1 MPERYTVIEGRG
13 ETDDTYRYLSVEPP
27 LTDEQLTAYANELGS
42 TAIFTDVS
50 ASGEATELE
59 FHFHDVEEANKMM
72 PWVRRGLREI
82 TEEQEGTQI
91 DFCLPEVPVS
101 GSAPLSEQYA
111 RHVGALEARE
121 AVQV

>member
-13 ETDDTYRYLSVEPP
+13 ETDDTYRYLSIEPP
-27 LTDEQLTAYANELGS
+27 LTEEQLSVYANELGC

-50 ASGEATELE
+50 ACSEATELE
-59 FHFHDVEEANKMM
+59 FHFHDADEANKMM
-72 PWVRRGLREI
+72 PYARRGLRELV
-82 TEEQEGTQI
+82 EEHCDAEI
-91 DFCLPEVPVS
+91 DICLPEVPVS

-111 RHVGALEARE
+111 RYVGTLEARE